1 MLRSGVIARKVGMT
15 RLFMEDGRQVPVT
28 VLQMD
33 TLQVVAQ
40 RTPERDGYS
49 AVQLGAGTAKVRR
62 VSRAMRGHFAAAK
75 VEPKRKVAEF
85 RVAPENMIGVGE
97 EITANHY
104 AEGQF
109 VDVSGVSIGKGF
121 AGAMKRHNFRGLRA
135 SHGVSISH
143 RSHGSTGQCQEPGK
157 VFKGK
162 KMAGHMGAARV
173 TTQNLQVIKTDVDRG
188 LIMVKGAVPGAK
200 GGWVSISDAVKKP
213 LPEAAP
219 LPAGLRSNAKAAE
232 ETAAQDTAAEET
244 AAEEMAAEDTAA
256 AEATAAED
264 TADDAA
270 DAAAEAAP
278 EQAAADTA
286 ADTAA
291 EDAPA
296 EADAEDAPA
305 AADAGGDDAADAA
318 PEEAAADNAADTA
331 AEDTPAEAAAEEA
344 PAKADADDAKP
355 EAADAA
361 PETAAD
367 AEAPAD
373 AEEPAKAEE
382 TPAEAAE
389 EPAEAEE
396 PVKAEETPAEAAE
409 EPAKAEETPAKA
421 AEEPV
426 KAEEAPAEESA
437 EADAAPADAAEDA
450 AKPDAAA
457 DGDGDAKPAEKSAKK
472 DDGS

>member
-28 VLQMD
+28 VLQVD

-49 AVQLGAGTAKVRR
+49 AVQLGAGAAKVRR

-121 AGAMKRHNFRGLRA
+121 AGAMKRHNFHGLRA

-173 TTQNLQVIKTDVDRG
+173 TTQNLQVVRTDVDRG

-200 GGWVSISDAVKKP
+200 GGWVSINDAAKKP

-232 ETAAQDTAAEET
+232 ETASEETAAEET
-244 AAEEMAAEDTAA
+244 ASEETAAEDSAAEDTATEATAAEGAA

-264 TADDAA
+264 TAAA
-270 DAAAEAAP
+270 DAPAEAAEADAGGDGAADAAPEAAEAAP
-278 EQAAADTA
+278 E
-286 ADTAA
+286 
-291 EDAPA
+291 ESA
-296 EADAEDAPA
+296 EADAPA
-305 AADAGGDDAADAA
+305 
-318 PEEAAADNAADTA
+318 
-331 AEDTPAEAAAEEA
+331 
-344 PAKADADDAKP
+344 
-355 EAADAA
+355 
-361 PETAAD
+361 
-367 AEAPAD
+367 
-373 AEEPAKAEE
+373 
-382 TPAEAAE
+382 
-389 EPAEAEE
+389 
-396 PVKAEETPAEAAE
+396 AEAAE
-409 EPAKAEETPAKA
+409 EPAKAEDAPAEA
-421 AEEPV
+421 AEESAKEPAKTEDAPAEAAEDSAEEPA
-426 KAEEAPAEESA
+426 KAEEAPAEA
-437 EADAAPADAAEDA
+437 ADAPADAADDSAKADA
-450 AKPDAAA
+450 KAAEG
-457 DGDGDAKPAEKSAKK
+457 GDGDAEPAKDDAKAEKSEKK